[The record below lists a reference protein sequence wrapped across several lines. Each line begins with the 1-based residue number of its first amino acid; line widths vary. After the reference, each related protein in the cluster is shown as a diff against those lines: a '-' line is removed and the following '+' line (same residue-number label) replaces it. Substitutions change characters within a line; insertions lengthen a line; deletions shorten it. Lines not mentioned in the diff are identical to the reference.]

1 MSVSEIL
8 NTISLVSFV
17 LAGISFL
24 LAVFFWIRF
33 NIPSVIGD
41 LSGRTARKSIEK
53 MRADNEKT
61 GNKSYKPSKTNVRR
75 GKLTETMSG
84 SEMLTEKLKKTLNS
98 SDIMPE
104 TGLLDENR
112 AEVYTYDKTDL
123 LVESEKTGLLQT
135 DVLEESEETGLL
147 KEDEETISLLREN
160 QMENRDLEANAI
172 QFVLLEEVMLIH
184 TNETID

>member
-75 GKLTETMSG
+75 GKLTETMSE
-84 SEMLTEKLKKTLNS
+84 SEMLTEKLKRTLNS

-112 AEVYTYDKTDL
+112 AKICAEDKTDL
-123 LVESEKTGLLQT
+123 LVESEETGLLQT
-135 DVLEESEETGLL
+135 DVIEESEETGLL